1 MANMLPRGD
10 DSRGEEMWKQKQL
23 FAKYVRVIANVFVL

>member
-10 DSRGEEMWKQKQL
+10 DSRREETWKQKKL
-23 FAKYVRVIANVFVL
+23 FAKYVRGIANVFVL